1 MTETTAEARLAGL
14 ESAVAQLIEAQA
26 ELHRALARRTTVVD
40 AMRGDFLEFRYRP
53 HAVRYFAP
61 LLRRLRV
68 VPVSDERSVRG

>member
-1 MTETTAEARLAGL
+1 MTETTAEARLAGP
-14 ESAVAQLIEAQA
+14 ESAFAQLIEAQA
-26 ELHRALARRTTVVD
+26 VLHRAQARLTTVRD
-40 AMRGDFLEFRYRP
+40 AMRGDLIELRYRP